1 MRALV
6 TNDDGVD
13 SVGLL
18 TLARIA
24 VEAGLDVV
32 VAAPNSEYS
41 GSSAS
46 LTAFESGGHLVLR
59 DVALDGLDA
68 HRCVA
73 VDATPAFIT
82 MAAATG
88 AFGPPPDLVLS
99 GINLGPNTGQAI
111 LHSGTVG
118 AALTASTHGCAG
130 VAFSLAGAQ
139 PTEFETGAAVAQRV
153 LSWLVASGPLPGVV
167 LNVNIPDV
175 PLADLRGIQAAGLA
189 AFGAV
194 QGNVANTGRGFVTM
208 TYEKVRHADEPG
220 TDAALV
226 RSDWATVTPLLALCQ
241 AGEIDLGGL
250 VGPRGSGGPTPEL
263 ASW

>member
-6 TNDDGVD
+6 TNDDGID
-13 SVGLL
+13 SAGLL
-18 TLARIA
+18 TLARVTA
-24 VEAGLDVV
+24 DAGLDVV
-32 VAAPNSEYS
+32 VAAPSSEYS

-46 LTAFESGGHLVLR
+46 LTAFEAGGHLVLR
-59 DVALDGLDA
+59 DVSLDGLDV

-88 AFGPPPDLVLS
+88 AFGPPPELVLA

-118 AALTASTHGCAG
+118 AALTASTHGCSG
-130 VAFSLAGAQ
+130 VAFSLDGAQ
-139 PTEFETGAAVAQRV
+139 PTEFETAAAVAARV
-153 LSWLVASGPLPGVV
+153 VAWLLASGPLPGVL
-167 LNVNIPDV
+167 LNVNVPDV
-175 PLADLRGIQAAGLA
+175 RLADLRGIKAAGLA

-194 QGNVANTGRGFVTM
+194 QGNLADTGRGFVRM
-208 TYEKVRHADEPG
+208 TYEKLRRAEEPG

-226 RSDWATVTPLLALCQ
+226 KSDWATVTPLVALCY

-250 VGPRGSGGPTPEL
+250 VRPGGSSGPTPEL
-263 ASW
+263 ATR